1 LKKRTHSNNRRR
13 KKTVAERKAAYAQCV
28 AAMPDF
34 RLEPRFTDP
43 NGRRWIDETEY
54 LKHAEECA
62 WLAAKFG
69 SKDEYSEEELEE
81 MFNDPQLN
89 AILDKIE
96 EGAVGE
102 AAEAQ
107 L

>member
-1 LKKRTHSNNRRR
+1 LKKCTHSNNRRR
-13 KKTVAERKAAYAQCV
+13 KKTVAQRKAAYARCI

-43 NGRRWIDETEY
+43 NGRRWIDEVEY
-54 LKHAEECA
+54 LKHLEERA

-69 SKDEYSEEELEE
+69 LKDEYSEEELEQ

-89 AILDKIE
+89 AILDKVE

-102 AAEAQ
+102 AEEAKP
-107 L
+107 

>member
-1 LKKRTHSNNRRR
+1 LKKRTHSSNRRR
-13 KKTVAERKAAYAQCV
+13 KKTVAERKAAYARCV

-54 LKHAEECA
+54 LKHLEERA

-69 SKDEYSEEELEE
+69 HKDEYADGELEA

-89 AILDKIE
+89 AILDKVE
-96 EGAVGE
+96 ED
-102 AAEAQ
+102 AASQATEAQ